1 MLNLLDLPMD
11 LILALCRR
19 MLLSDLI
26 SFLSS
31 CGVLR
36 GYTAERSLWVDVLH
50 RTQQTEMQPI
60 AQPIRQ
66 DLSKLNLHDLQN
78 GARQTYRLAKNWTA
92 PAPKPRSI
100 REVGYIGEDSQ
111 LIVIPGTGL
120 VLVTGRCGST
130 SGNRVACWNIRVD
143 PAECC
148 ASLDLGAHVV
158 VESASFDKWGEVLL
172 GAWDYSVNVH
182 RLLAIRVDYRG
193 LSAVSILL
201 ICSHDFDHR
210 PRPEAWPTS
219 HVTAR
224 RGTVS
229 VVVADNMGSMYTLLT
244 VSFDGSNKHI
254 VPIRL
259 PAHESLTG
267 LTTQI
272 VPSSNG
278 PYLLRHIEPGNL
290 GPPLAPAHR
299 HTIIQLGLPA
309 SGMSD
314 VDEDLPARPTSDIL
328 HISYSMHA
336 LEFSLPAPGEQ
347 PVFGP
352 VAMRVPVER
361 DTQYHIAAASPSGR
375 YALVV
380 EGKQALLSRFG
391 YGGTREDRPLELEGV
406 NMGSSD
412 WWMAMDDNLG
422 LVLALHGNGTLRIF
436 SYT

>member
-31 CGVLR
+31 CSVLR
-36 GYTAERSLWVDVLH
+36 GYTAERSLWIDVLH

-78 GARQTYRLAKNWTA
+78 GARQTYRLAKNWMV
-92 PAPKPRSI
+92 PAPTPRSI
-100 REVGYIGEDSQ
+100 REVGYVGGDSE
-111 LIVIPGTGL
+111 LIIIPGTGL
-120 VLVTGRCGST
+120 VLVTGRSGST
-130 SGNRVACWNIRVD
+130 SGNPLACWNIHVD

-158 VESASFDKWGEVLL
+158 VESASFDEWGKVLL
-172 GAWDYSVNVH
+172 GAWDPSVNVH
-182 RLLAIRVDYRG
+182 RLLAIRVDYRD
-193 LSAVSILL
+193 LSAVSISL

-219 HVTAR
+219 HVSAR
-224 RGTVS
+224 RGT
-229 VVVADNMGSMYTLLT
+229 
-244 VSFDGSNKHI
+244 HI

-259 PAHESLTG
+259 PAHESLT
-267 LTTQI
+267 
-272 VPSSNG
+272 
-278 PYLLRHIEPGNL
+278 
-290 GPPLAPAHR
+290 
-299 HTIIQLGLPA
+299 GLPA

-361 DTQYHIAAASPSGR
+361 DAKCHIAAASPSGR

-391 YGGTREDRPLELEGV
+391 YGGTREDRPLELEVV

>member
-19 MLLSDLI
+19 MLLSEI

-31 CGVLR
+31 CSVLR
-36 GYTAERSLWVDVLH
+36 GYTAERSLWIDVLH

-78 GARQTYRLAKNWTA
+78 GARQTYRLAKNWMV
-92 PAPKPRSI
+92 PAPTPRSI
-100 REVGYIGEDSQ
+100 REVGYVGGDSQ

-120 VLVTGRCGST
+120 VLVTGRSGST
-130 SGNRVACWNIRVD
+130 SGNPLACWNIHVD

-148 ASLDLGAHVV
+148 VSLDLGAHVV
-158 VESASFDKWGEVLL
+158 VESASFDEWGKVLL
-172 GAWDYSVNVH
+172 GAWDPSVNVH
-182 RLLAIRVDYRG
+182 RLLAIRVNYRD
-193 LSAVSILL
+193 LSAVSISL

-219 HVTAR
+219 HVSAH
-224 RGTVS
+224 RGT
-229 VVVADNMGSMYTLLT
+229 DY
-244 VSFDGSNKHI
+244 
-254 VPIRL
+254 
-259 PAHESLTG
+259 
-267 LTTQI
+267 Q
-272 VPSSNG
+272 
-278 PYLLRHIEPGNL
+278 
-290 GPPLAPAHR
+290 LAACP
-299 HTIIQLGLPA
+299 
-309 SGMSD
+309 MST
-314 VDEDLPARPTSDIL
+314 RICQHPTSDIL

-361 DTQYHIAAASPSGR
+361 DAQCHIAAASPSGR
-375 YALVV
+375 YTLVV

-412 WWMAMDDNLG
+412 WWMAMDNNLG